1 MIYFGQLCNQ
11 FDLRLPL
18 VCNNFV
24 FDACDFSLGLVK
36 HLLKKTSM
44 LMKIYRIVRT
54 VQFGFDK
61 AYFEGDLNAR
71 ENIKKW

>member
-1 MIYFGQLCNQ
+1 
-11 FDLRLPL
+11 
-18 VCNNFV
+18 
-24 FDACDFSLGLVK
+24 
-36 HLLKKTSM
+36 M